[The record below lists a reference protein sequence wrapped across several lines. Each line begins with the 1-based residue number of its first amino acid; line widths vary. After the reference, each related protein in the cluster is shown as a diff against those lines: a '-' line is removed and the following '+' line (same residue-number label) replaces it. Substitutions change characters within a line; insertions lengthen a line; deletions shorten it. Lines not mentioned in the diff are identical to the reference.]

1 MSSADKNHAQQSS
14 MSESEIVDYLIAN
27 PDFLFRRPDVIGS
40 LTIPHETGGAV
51 SLVER
56 QVQSLREQ
64 VAQYRQQ
71 LENLI
76 LVAREND
83 DLNKRLHVLTLTLI
97 NARDFD
103 DMVSGLQDELRNLF
117 HCDAVQLKLFDEEA
131 LEKSNELGA
140 KLFADFINLQQP
152 SCASLN
158 EAQLDFLFDDV
169 AHHAGSAAL
178 IPIRGNDEVGIL
190 AIGSHDADR
199 FTEHQGID
207 FLQRLGDLVSATLM
221 RLPKRS

>member
-1 MSSADKNHAQQSS
+1 MSSADKNLAHQSS

-27 PDFLFRRPDVIGS
+27 PDFLFRHPDVIGS

-97 NARDFD
+97 NVSDFD

-117 HCDAVQLKLFDEEA
+117 HCDAVQLKLFDEAA

-152 SCASLN
+152 SCASLTKPN
-158 EAQLDFLFDDV
+158 STFYLMMLHITQVQL
-169 AHHAGSAAL
+169 
-178 IPIRGNDEVGIL
+178 R
-190 AIGSHDADR
+190 
-199 FTEHQGID
+199 
-207 FLQRLGDLVSATLM
+207 
-221 RLPKRS
+221 

>member
-1 MSSADKNHAQQSS
+1 MSSADKNLAQQSS
-14 MSESEIVDYLIAN
+14 MSESEIVDYLIAS
-27 PDFLFRRPDVIGS
+27 PDFLFRHPDVIGS

-97 NARDFD
+97 NA
-103 DMVSGLQDELRNLF
+103 S
-117 HCDAVQLKLFDEEA
+117 
-131 LEKSNELGA
+131 
-140 KLFADFINLQQP
+140 
-152 SCASLN
+152 
-158 EAQLDFLFDDV
+158 DFL
-169 AHHAGSAAL
+169 ASKGA
-178 IPIRGNDEVGIL
+178 P
-190 AIGSHDADR
+190 
-199 FTEHQGID
+199 
-207 FLQRLGDLVSATLM
+207 
-221 RLPKRS
+221 